1 MNILTSKPFDYQAAV
16 QYQLRYLMM
25 QDSAEYDFDI
35 FKMNN
40 DKIHTCDF
48 K

>member
-1 MNILTSKPFDYQAAV
+1 LWHFIILGMNILTSKPFDYQAAV

-35 FKMNN
+35 S
-40 DKIHTCDF
+40 
-48 K
+48 